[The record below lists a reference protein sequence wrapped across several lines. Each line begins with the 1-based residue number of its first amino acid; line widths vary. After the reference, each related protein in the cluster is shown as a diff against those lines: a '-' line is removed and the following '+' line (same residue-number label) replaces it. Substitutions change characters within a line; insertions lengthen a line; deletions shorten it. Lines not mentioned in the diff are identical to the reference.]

1 MEVIIISKNKIKLML
16 TGEEMARYGS
26 DTEIML
32 YSIMEDVQNKCGIRD
47 MHGRVFVQMFLS
59 CDGGCEMFM
68 TKLAEHDDIHKSDIE
83 TGEECVLTEYRKY
96 IYGEK
101 ERLSIYRF
109 DDMQYLLLCCRELS
123 RGNYNGK
130 STVYADKIK
139 RVYYLILDSET
150 YIAGENLGKQR
161 PFREFYYIK
170 EHCDEICGENAVAK
184 LSLFA

>member
-1 MEVIIISKNKIKLML
+1 M
-16 TGEEMARYGS
+16 R
-26 DTEIML
+26 
-32 YSIMEDVQNKCGIRD
+32 
-47 MHGRVFVQMFLS
+47 GRVFVQMFLS

-68 TKLAEHDDIHKSDIE
+68 TKLTEHDDIHKSDIE

-109 DDMQYLLLCCRELS
+109 DNMQYLLLCCRELS
-123 RGNYNGK
+123 RRNYSGK
-130 STVYADKIK
+130 STVYADKIN
-139 RVYYLILDSET
+139 REYYLILDSET

-161 PFREFYYIK
+161 PFRELYYIK